1 MFLKTPEDMKRI
13 HRDINLIR
21 FLKLRKKK
29 TTKTQKHKVI
39 SNQINLV
46 LSGYFFF
53 N

>member
-29 TTKTQKHKVI
+29 HKNPKT
-39 SNQINLV
+39 
-46 LSGYFFF
+46 
-53 N
+53 